1 MRLKVGA
8 ATSIG
13 KVRQINED
21 AFLAKAELGVF
32 VVCDGM
38 GGAAAGEVASQLAVE
53 TIGARLDPPPPA
65 HVRPPGIG
73 GQAGPRP
80 AGSENGDSTFR
91 ERTLQLGDAIREAN
105 RAIISRSRGNVSQAG
120 MGTTV
125 VGAWADAGV
134 VSLAHVGDSRAYL
147 ANAAGFEAV
156 TSDHSL
162 VEAQVQAGL
171 INREQSLQS
180 EHQNILLRALGRDE
194 NVEIEL
200 SEITVAPGDR
210 LLLCTDGL
218 TRMVGDAA
226 LAAALDRFR
235 GEPQQAC
242 DFLIEA
248 ANHNGGADNITVVI
262 VEFLGSRLSSVFG
275 RFTSA
280 FGPAAADKR

>member
-21 AFLAKAELGVF
+21 AFLAKAEDGVF

-38 GGAAAGEVASQLAVE
+38 GGAAAGEVASRLAVE
-53 TIGARLDPPPPA
+53 TIGTRLNGASAEAPA
-65 HVRPPGIG
+65 TNAEGVT
-73 GQAGPRP
+73 QFQ
-80 AGSENGDSTFR
+80 S
-91 ERTLQLGDAIREAN
+91 RTLQLGDAIREAN
-105 RAIISRSRGNVSQAG
+105 RAIISKAQGNASQAG

-147 ANAAGFEAV
+147 ANAAGFEGV

-171 INREQSLQS
+171 IDREQSLRS

-194 NVEIEL
+194 NVEIDLAEL
-200 SEITVAPGDR
+200 TVAPGDR

-218 TRMVGDAA
+218 TRMVSDAD

-248 ANHNGGADNITVVI
+248 ANNNGGADNITVVI

-275 RFTSA
+275 VFT
-280 FGPAAADKR
+280 R

>member
-21 AFLAKAELGVF
+21 AFLAKAEEGVF

-53 TIGARLDPPPPA
+53 TIDARLRNPPSSLA
-65 HVRPPGIG
+65 SN
-73 GQAGPRP
+73 
-80 AGSENGDSTFR
+80 GSFQP
-91 ERTLQLGDAIREAN
+91 RTLQLGDAIREAN
-105 RAIISRSRGNVSQAG
+105 RAIISRAQDNVSQAG

-147 ANAAGFEAV
+147 ANAAGFEGV
-156 TSDHSL
+156 TKDHSL

-171 INREQSLQS
+171 IDREQSLRS

-200 SEITVAPGDR
+200 AELTVAAGDR

-218 TRMVGDAA
+218 TRMVSDAD
-226 LAAALDRFR
+226 LAAALVRFR

-275 RFTSA
+275 VFTRS
-280 FGPAAADKR
+280 

>member
-21 AFLAKAELGVF
+21 AFLAKAEQGVF

-53 TIGARLDPPPPA
+53 TIDARLKGVSADAPN
-65 HVRPPGIG
+65 G
-73 GQAGPRP
+73 GDGQFQ
-80 AGSENGDSTFR
+80 T
-91 ERTLQLGDAIREAN
+91 RTLQLGDAIREAN
-105 RAIISRSRGNVSQAG
+105 RAIINRAKGDVTQAG

-125 VGAWADAGV
+125 VGAWADAGL

-147 ANAAGFEAV
+147 ANAAGFEGV

-171 INREQSLQS
+171 IDREQSLQS

-194 NVEIEL
+194 HVEIEL
-200 SEITVAPGDR
+200 AEVTVAPGDR

-218 TRMVGDAA
+218 TRMVTDAA

-242 DFLIEA
+242 DYLIEA
-248 ANHNGGADNITVVI
+248 ANNNGGPDNITVVI

-275 RFTSA
+275 RFT
-280 FGPAAADKR
+280 R